1 MEIIFNKKKKDKVTY
16 DDLNYGDVFLS
27 FDRFYPRSS
36 PYLYMKIEDGGD
48 AILNLENGRVFN
60 NVNDYPIDQVVDKP
74 LEIEYEELM

>member
-1 MEIIFNKKKKDKVTY
+1 MEIILNKKEKNKITY
-16 DDLNYGDVFLS
+16 NDLNYGDVFLS
-27 FDRFYPRSS
+27 FDRLYPRSS

-48 AILNLENGRVFN
+48 AVLNLENGRVFN

>member
-27 FDRFYPRSS
+27 FDRLYPRSS

-48 AILNLENGRVFN
+48 AVLNLENGRVFN